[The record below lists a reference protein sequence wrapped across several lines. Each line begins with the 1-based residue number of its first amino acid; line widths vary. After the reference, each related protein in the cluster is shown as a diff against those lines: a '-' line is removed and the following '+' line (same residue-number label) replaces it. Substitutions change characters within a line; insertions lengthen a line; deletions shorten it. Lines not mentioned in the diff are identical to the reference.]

1 MGDSLGAP
9 LEFIPVTLSSS
20 PESPHFDSQTFEY
33 RFTPNSRFEIQ
44 PGQWTDDTSM
54 AMCLAD
60 GLIENEGAYK
70 GSDTRTRYDYLRPI
84 IVEHGSERKLFHR
97 YVNLTSFNV
106 AS

>member
-1 MGDSLGAP
+1 
-9 LEFIPVTLSSS
+9 
-20 PESPHFDSQTFEY
+20 
-33 RFTPNSRFEIQ
+33 
-44 PGQWTDDTSM
+44 M